1 MLDLVREIRQTLR
14 NNRTRTVLTGLSVA
28 WGIFML
34 IILLGVSRGVYNSF
48 ESNTAN
54 HKDRITVWGGYTSMP
69 FKGYKDGRSIDLS
82 DDDVH
87 KVKNENRH
95 SVERVIAYSSN
106 DTSSIIGPKGHIS
119 GGFNAVYPEAMNS
132 DEVKILH
139 GRFINVPDMK
149 EQRKVM
155 VLHARNARLMF
166 GDEVSALG
174 KTVSSMG
181 IAWTVVGIYD
191 HRWRSQTYVPYSTLK
206 GITGNGNEAYEL
218 EVTVR
223 NISTLEEGEQAEK
236 EIRATLAR
244 SHSFNP
250 HDNNAVWIWNAFTQ
264 NITARRGL
272 GYLDLAVWLIGLFTL
287 LTGIVGVSNIMF
299 VSVRERTH
307 EIGIRRAL
315 GAKPRSILGQ
325 VVAESVAITS
335 LFGYIGLVAG
345 MVVLQIIDMLIG
357 NSNDFKDPTVDV
369 AMALKV
375 TLALVV
381 AGTMAGLFPA
391 IKATKVKPVE
401 ALRDE

>member
-1 MLDLVREIRQTLR
+1 
-14 NNRTRTVLTGLSVA
+14 
-28 WGIFML
+28 
-34 IILLGVSRGVYNSF
+34 
-48 ESNTAN
+48 
-54 HKDRITVWGGYTSMP
+54 
-69 FKGYKDGRSIDLS
+69 
-82 DDDVH
+82 
-87 KVKNENRH
+87 
-95 SVERVIAYSSN
+95 
-106 DTSSIIGPKGHIS
+106 
-119 GGFNAVYPEAMNS
+119 
-132 DEVKILH
+132 
-139 GRFINVPDMK
+139 
-149 EQRKVM
+149 
-155 VLHARNARLMF
+155 MF

-345 MVVLQIIDMLIG
+345 TVVLQIIDMLIG

>member
-54 HKDRITVWGGYTSMP
+54 VKDRITIWGGYTSLP
-69 FKGYKDGRSIDLS
+69 FKGYKDGRRIKLI
-82 DDDVH
+82 DDDVR
-87 KVKNENRH
+87 KVKSENRH
-95 SVERVIAYSSN
+95 SVERVIAFASN
-106 DTSSIIGPKGHIS
+106 DTSTVTGPKGHIS
-119 GGFNAVYPEAMNS
+119 DGFNAVYPEAAKS
-132 DEVKILH
+132 DEIKMLH
-139 GRFINVPDMK
+139 GRFINDLDMR

-155 VLHARNARLMF
+155 ILHSSNARLLF
-166 GDEVSALG
+166 GDEASALG

-181 IAWTVVGIYD
+181 IAWTVAGIFD
-191 HRWRSQTYVPYSTLK
+191 HRWRSKTYVPYTTLK

-223 NISTLEEGEQAEK
+223 NISTLEEGEQTEK
-236 EIRATLAR
+236 EIRGTLAR

-250 HDNNAVWIWNAFTQ
+250 QDNSAVWIWNAFTQ

-345 MVVLQIIDMLIG
+345 MVVLQGVDSMIG
-357 NSNDFKDPTVDV
+357 DVNGFKDPTVDIS
-369 AMALKV
+369 MALKV

-381 AGTMAGLFPA
+381 AGTAAGLFPA

>member
-1 MLDLVREIRQTLR
+1 
-14 NNRTRTVLTGLSVA
+14 
-28 WGIFML
+28 
-34 IILLGVSRGVYNSF
+34 
-48 ESNTAN
+48 
-54 HKDRITVWGGYTSMP
+54 
-69 FKGYKDGRSIDLS
+69 
-82 DDDVH
+82 
-87 KVKNENRH
+87 
-95 SVERVIAYSSN
+95 
-106 DTSSIIGPKGHIS
+106 
-119 GGFNAVYPEAMNS
+119 MNS

-236 EIRATLAR
+236 EIRGTLAR

>member
-48 ESNTAN
+48 ES
-54 HKDRITVWGGYTSMP
+54 
-69 FKGYKDGRSIDLS
+69 YKDGRSIDLS
-82 DDDVH
+82 DDDVR

-149 EQRKVM
+149 GQRKVM

-236 EIRATLAR
+236 EIRGTLAR
-244 SHSFNP
+244 SHSFNL

-335 LFGYIGLVAG
+335 LFGYIGLVVG